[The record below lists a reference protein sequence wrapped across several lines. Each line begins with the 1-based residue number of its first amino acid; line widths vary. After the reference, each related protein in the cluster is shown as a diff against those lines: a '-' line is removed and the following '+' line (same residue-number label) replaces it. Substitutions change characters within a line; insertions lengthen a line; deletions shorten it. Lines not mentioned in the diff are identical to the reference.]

1 MRKSYDLP
9 VLVTVKMLPP
19 LVNELPN
26 RAAKTTAVRTMYAK
40 YSTLLLR
47 LPVGRGGIIN
57 SPRSV
62 FLGFFGCRK
71 LGYRLWVIP
80 LCSILIAILSP
91 CQHDFKLNF

>member
-1 MRKSYDLP
+1 MRKSYDLL

-47 LPVGRGGIIN
+47 LPVGRGGVIN

-62 FLGFFGCRK
+62 FLGVEIKVG
-71 LGYRLWVIP
+71 LPLMGYTAVQYTDCYSEPMSTRL
-80 LCSILIAILSP
+80 
-91 CQHDFKLNF
+91 

>member
-47 LPVGRGGIIN
+47 LPVGRGGVIN

-62 FLGFFGCRK
+62 FLGFF
-71 LGYRLWVIP
+71 LGVESWATAYGLYRCAVY
-80 LCSILIAILSP
+80 
-91 CQHDFKLNF
+91 